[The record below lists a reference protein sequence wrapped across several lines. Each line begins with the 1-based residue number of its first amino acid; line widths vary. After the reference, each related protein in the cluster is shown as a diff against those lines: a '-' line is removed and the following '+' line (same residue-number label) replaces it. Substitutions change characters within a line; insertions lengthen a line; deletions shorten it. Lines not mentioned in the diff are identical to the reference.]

1 MPFLMIGT
9 QRSGSNLLRLMLNQI
24 EGVAAP
30 HPPHILQRIM
40 PLLPNYGDLSQGD
53 SFRLL
58 VDDVCRLVELNP
70 VTWEGVSLDREDVAA
85 RCNEQSAVAVFFAIY
100 DILAESWGAEEWC
113 CKSLANVKYLPEI
126 NSYSNDAKFIY
137 LYRDGRDVAL
147 SFQKAVVGEKHIYH
161 IAKAWAKSQRLAL
174 QMQTILNDENRFY
187 RISYES
193 LVADPEG
200 SLRGLCKFMG
210 KEYSP
215 QMLNFHQSSEASNAA
230 ASSSLWGNVT
240 KPIMKQNTKKFLKK
254 ATEEEMII
262 FELVAGDVLDALGYE
277 RVRIA
282 RGTET
287 SFSQQAIELYD
298 QINQR
303 LKQEKRAEMDP
314 EDLKRRD
321 RQASLLKEIAERQM
335 VLV

>member
-1 MPFLMIGT
+1 MSFLMIGT

-24 EGVAAP
+24 DGIAAP
-30 HPPHILQRIM
+30 HPPHILQRMM
-40 PLLPNYGDLSQGD
+40 PLLPNYGDLNQGD

-70 VTWEGVSLDREDVAA
+70 VTWDGVSLDRDNVAA
-85 RCNEQSAVAVFFAIY
+85 RCNEQSLVAIFFAIY
-100 DILAESWGAEEWC
+100 DILAETWGAEDWC

-126 NSYSNDAKFIY
+126 NSYSDTAKFIY

-161 IAKAWAKSQRLAL
+161 IAQAWAQSQRLAL
-174 QMQTILNDENRFY
+174 QMRTLLDSEERFY
-187 RISYES
+187 SISYES
-193 LVADPEG
+193 LVADPES
-200 SLRGLCKFMG
+200 SLQGLCKFMG
-210 KEYSP
+210 QEYTP

-240 KPIMKQNTKKFLKK
+240 KPIMKQNTKKFLQQ
-254 ATEEEMII
+254 ATEEEIMI

-277 RVRIA
+277 RVKIA
-282 RGTET
+282 KGSKV
-287 SFSQQAIELYD
+287 SFSKQAIELYD
-298 QINQR
+298 QINQQ
-303 LKQEKRAEMDP
+303 LKEKKKAEMDP

-321 RQASLLKEIAERQM
+321 RQASLLKEIEERQ
-335 VLV
+335 VALV

>member
-1 MPFLMIGT
+1 MSFLMIGT

-24 EGVAAP
+24 DGIAAP
-30 HPPHILQRIM
+30 HPPHILQRMM
-40 PLLPNYGDLSQGD
+40 PLLPSYGDLNQGD

-70 VTWEGVSLDREDVAA
+70 VTWEDVFLDREDVAA
-85 RCNEQSAVAVFFAIY
+85 RCKEQSLVAIFFAIY
-100 DILAESWGAEEWC
+100 DILAETWGAEHWC

-161 IAKAWAKSQRLAL
+161 IAQAWAKSQRLAL
-174 QMQTILNDENRFY
+174 QMRSILGADRFY
-187 RISYES
+187 NISYED
-193 LVADPEG
+193 LVANPEG
-200 SLRGLCKFMG
+200 SLKGLCGFMG
-210 KEYSP
+210 KEYTP
-215 QMLNFHQSSEASNAA
+215 ELLNFHQSNEASNAA
-230 ASSSLWGNVT
+230 SSSSLWGNVT
-240 KPIMKQNTKKFLKK
+240 KPVMKQNTKKFLKK
-254 ATEEEMII
+254 ATEEEMMI

-277 RVRIA
+277 RVRVA
-282 RGTET
+282 KGKEVQ
-287 SFSQQAIELYD
+287 FSEQAIAAYD
-298 QINQR
+298 EINER

-321 RQASLLKEIAERQM
+321 RQASLLKEITERQIA
-335 VLV
+335 LV